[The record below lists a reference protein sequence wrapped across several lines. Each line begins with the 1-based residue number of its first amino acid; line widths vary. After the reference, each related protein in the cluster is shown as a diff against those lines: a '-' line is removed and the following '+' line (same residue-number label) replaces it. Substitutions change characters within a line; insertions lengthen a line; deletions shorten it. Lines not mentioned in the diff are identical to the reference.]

1 LFTLRGGTG
10 TGGETHRGPH
20 AQEQLRAN
28 VQPARS
34 QGYQQQGRVSEMSFI
49 KGYFLEEEEFQKL
62 RNIERRLHAGSD
74 AMRDEGHKLW
84 LVLNRL
90 EDHNAVSFDYKT
102 SKLTWEV

>member
-1 LFTLRGGTG
+1 MT
-10 TGGETHRGPH
+10 EKK
-20 AQEQLRAN
+20 
-28 VQPARS
+28 RS
-34 QGYQQQGRVSEMSFI
+34 
-49 KGYFLEEEEFQKL
+49 LKL
-62 RNIERRLHAGSD
+62 RRLMSTIRYRLHAGSD

>member
-1 LFTLRGGTG
+1 
-10 TGGETHRGPH
+10 
-20 AQEQLRAN
+20 
-28 VQPARS
+28 
-34 QGYQQQGRVSEMSFI
+34 MSLI
-49 KGYFLEEEEFQKL
+49 KGYFIEEEDFQKL

>member
-1 LFTLRGGTG
+1 M
-10 TGGETHRGPH
+10 
-20 AQEQLRAN
+20 
-28 VQPARS
+28 
-34 QGYQQQGRVSEMSFI
+34 SEAM
-49 KGYFLEEEEFQKL
+49 KDMYKEAWGKL
-62 RNIERRLHAGSD
+62 WFVFYATPTRRLNAGSD